1 MSHDPSYDVF
11 VRWNEAAKAEL
22 GVRVQGPL
30 LSVPGGTHH
39 RLEGLGSLHSCSLP
53 PGFLDNFHPH
63 PIPDFAGKIE
73 LPTDPCDQVLTRQLL
88 CIRKK
93 RGRKPMAS
101 SGGWRPK
108 GFFRP
113 HDIIEEHF
121 GAGIA
126 PGLRW
131 ETVWAQY
138 WFNRHHFLIPR
149 WVSYTRDC
157 PWSELFD
164 GSYNPPGSLP
174 YRELYIEDREGRP
187 NFGLIDVLAGKL
199 LDLTARIKGDV
210 VDDGLRHPPESL
222 PRDVQ
227 RIRAEI
233 KQRWSPAGFPKPRK
247 ES

>member
-1 MSHDPSYDVF
+1 MSHDPSYEVF
-11 VRWNEAAKAEL
+11 VRWNEAAASEL
-22 GVRVQGPL
+22 GVRIRGPL
-30 LSVPGGTHH
+30 LSVPG
-39 RLEGLGSLHSCSLP
+39 RLHYLISDLGAGQERAPSVQSSQVGYRKP
-53 PGFLDNFHPH
+53 A
-63 PIPDFAGKIE
+63 IPDYPASFDFLQG
-73 LPTDPCDQVLTRQLL
+73 PSDHVLTKSLGCTL
-88 CIRKK
+88 KK
-93 RGRKPMAS
+93 RGRLT
-101 SGGWRPK
+101 GWMYPQGLK
-108 GFFRP
+108 CLRP

-138 WFNRHHFLIPR
+138 WFNRHHFLTPR

-187 NFGLIDVLAGKL
+187 NFGLTDVLAGKRL
-199 LDLTARIKGDV
+199 ELTARIKGDV
-210 VDDGLRHPPESL
+210 IDDGLRYPPESL

-227 RIRAEI
+227 RIRAET
-233 KQRWSPAGFPKPRK
+233 K
-247 ES
+247 ER